1 MLSDLFGNEFQW
13 TTAVA
18 ALGVVFLAAWMAS
31 QIAARGARAA
41 LLALSGEKT
50 PLTFGAPI
58 VRRPIR
64 IIQTV
69 VFLLV
74 SATLMVPA
82 LEMAGAQIERGLRLD
97 GLVDWLL
104 TSGLHVALVAVLA
117 YSLIR
122 IVGTVVTRLE
132 AQLSREDGPQGIERA
147 KRARTLGRL
156 MRNVVNT
163 VVSLIA
169 TLMVLQEFDIDI
181 MPVLTGAGIL
191 GLAVGF
197 GAQTLVRDVISGF
210 FLIFE
215 DQVRVGDVANI
226 NGTGG
231 AVEAITLRT
240 IVLRDLAGT
249 VHIFPN
255 GANQQMSNL
264 TKDFSYYV
272 LDMGVAYKE
281 DTDRVV
287 QVMQDV
293 SADLQRDPAIGPSM
307 LEPIE
312 ILGVDAFEDSQVTI
326 KARLKTVPLRQ
337 WAVGREY
344 RRRVKKAF
352 DAQGIEIPFPH
363 VSVYFGEANRPF
375 ALTDAGAPGSR
386 LCEPARVAAGP
397 SRNP

>member
-1 MLSDLFGNEFQW
+1 MLKELFGSEFQW
-13 TTAVA
+13 ITAAA
-18 ALGVVFLAAWMAS
+18 ALGVVFLAAWVAA

-41 LLALSGEKT
+41 LLALSGEKD
-50 PLTFGAPI
+50 PMAFGAPI

-64 IIQTV
+64 IIETV

-82 LEMAGAQIERGLRLD
+82 LEMAGAQIGRGLRLE

-104 TSGLHVALVAVLA
+104 TSGLHVALIGVLA
-117 YSLIR
+117 YGLIR
-122 IVGTVVTRLE
+122 IVGMVVTRLE
-132 AQLSREDGPQGIERA
+132 AELSGQDGPRGIERA
-147 KRARTLGRL
+147 KRARTLSRL
-156 MRNVVNT
+156 IRNVVNT

-169 TLMVLQEFDIDI
+169 ALMVLQEFDINI
-181 MPVLTGAGIL
+181 MPVLTGAGSV

-215 DQVRVGDVANI
+215 DQVRVGDVASI

-231 AVEAITLRT
+231 SVEAITLRT
-240 IVLRDLAGT
+240 IVLRDLSGT
-249 VHIFPN
+249 VHVFPN
-255 GANQQMSNL
+255 GAVQQMSNL

-293 SADLQRDPAIGPSM
+293 SAELQADPAFGPNM

-326 KARLKTVPLRQ
+326 KARLKTVPLKQ

-363 VSVYFGEANRPF
+363 VSVYFGEASKPF
-375 ALTDAGAPGSR
+375 ALKGAGTRES
-386 LCEPARVAAGP
+386 
-397 SRNP
+397 